1 MKKMILGASAL
12 ACAAAV
18 FASVQPTP
26 TAAVTQNA
34 APSPA
39 GCASIPL
46 AGKNAGMVTTPSSA
60 SAWGGE
66 RAADSG
72 TLSDRVVSY
81 KIDATLDPVKHTVKG
96 QQQLGWRNR
105 SAQPVCSVYLHLYLN
120 AFKKGSTFRTEQEKG
135 FKFRSGVTSDEKEAG
150 DAKLLSVMQNG
161 QAVKWQFVQ
170 PDGGPKTDQ
179 TVVRLDLPMPVAAGA
194 TTQLDIAFENK
205 LPRVVARTG
214 YFDTF
219 HLVGQWFPK
228 IGVLEL
234 PGERGASAPRWNAH
248 EMHLHS
254 EFYADFGS
262 YDVKLTV
269 PDNYIVGA
277 TGALQG
283 APVRKNGWTTHH
295 YAQDDVHDFAWTA
308 YDKYGTPL
316 ESTWRSPAG
325 HDVKVRVLYPKGYE
339 ASGKFVMKS
348 TVDSLDYFSKTLGAY
363 PYKTVTAVVPAYN
376 ADEAGGMEYPTFF
389 TATLTEPSKKG
400 YGVPDLMLD
409 FVTIHEFG
417 HGYFYG
423 ILASNEFEEPM
434 LDEGMNE
441 YWDMRMVRDLN
452 RGPKIERFDKKGFVP
467 FNTFAVERVMSRP
480 DKPEDPL
487 GNSAWNRKSSQS
499 YTRVYQGTSTVMHDI
514 EVAVGRE
521 SMERAVKLYYDR
533 WKFRHPSI
541 ADLEQALIDGTGRP
555 DIIKPYFAAQIYGA
569 KRLNDRIASVSTAAA
584 ASGFETRVDLR
595 RSGVALPR
603 SLVVTFKDGSR
614 QTRLITDAKAAQNLV
629 FTSTSPAVSAALDP
643 SGGNYLDI
651 NLNDNARTVVAV
663 DTGSYTTWARAAFQ
677 TAFGWMFAL

>member
-1 MKKMILGASAL
+1 MKKVILGMSAL
-12 ACAAAV
+12 ACAAGV
-18 FASVQPTP
+18 FASANAPNK
-26 TAAVTQNA
+26 AAVAPA
-34 APSPA
+34 ANPNPPV
-39 GCASIPL
+39 CADIPI
-46 AGKNAGMVTTPSSA
+46 AGKTAGMVTTPSSE
-60 SAWGGE
+60 SAWGGQ
-66 RAADSG
+66 RADGAE

-96 QQQLGWRNR
+96 EQQLGWRNR

-135 FKFRSGVTSDEKEAG
+135 FKFRSGVASDEKEAG
-150 DAKLLSVMQNG
+150 NAKLISVMQNG
-161 QAVKWQFVQ
+161 QAVKWQFVH
-170 PDGGPKTDQ
+170 PDNGPKTDE
-179 TVVRLDLPMPVAAGA
+179 TVVRLDLPTAVAAGA
-194 TTQLDIAFENK
+194 TTNLDIQFENQ

-234 PGERGASAPRWNAH
+234 PGERGATAPRWNAH

-262 YDVKLTV
+262 YDVKLKV
-269 PDNYIVGA
+269 PKNYIVGA
-277 TGALQG
+277 TGELQG
-283 APVRKNGWTTHH
+283 TPVEDAGWTTHH
-295 YAQDDVHDFAWTA
+295 YKQDDVHDFAWTA
-308 YDKYGTPL
+308 YDKYGVPMET
-316 ESTWRSPAG
+316 TWRSPAG

-339 ASGKFVMKS
+339 ATGKFVMKS
-348 TVDSLDYFSKTLGAY
+348 TVDSLAYFSKTLGAY

-389 TATLTEPSKKG
+389 TATLTKPSTKG

-452 RGPKIERFDKKGFVP
+452 RGPKIERFDGKGFVP
-467 FNTFAVERVMSRP
+467 FNAFAAERVMSRP
-480 DKPEDPL
+480 EHPEDPL
-487 GNSAWNRKSSQS
+487 GNSAWDRKTSQS

-514 EVAVGRE
+514 ETAVGRE
-521 SMERAVKLYYDR
+521 TMESAMKLYYDR
-533 WKFRHPSI
+533 WKFRHPGI
-541 ADLEQALIDGTGRP
+541 ADLEQALIDGTGRA

-569 KRLNDRIASVSTAAA
+569 KRLNDRIAAVTTKSAA
-584 ASGFETRVDLR
+584 GGYETHVDFR

-603 SLVVTFKDGSR
+603 SLVVTFKDGSQ
-614 QTRLITDAKAAQNLV
+614 QTLSVNDTKPKQDYKFLSA
-629 FTSTSPAVSAALDP
+629 SPAVSAALDP
-643 SGGNYLDI
+643 NGGNYIDI
-651 NLNDNARTVVAV
+651 DLNDNARSVAAV
-663 DTGSYTTWARAAFQ
+663 NTNGFTTTARSAFQ
-677 TAFGWMFAL
+677 TVFGWMLAL

>member
-1 MKKMILGASAL
+1 MKKVILGASAL
-12 ACAAAV
+12 ACAAVVYA
-18 FASVQPTP
+18 AAQSPGTP
-26 TAAVTQNA
+26 TSSPLAVANPTT
-34 APSPA
+34 
-39 GCASIPL
+39 CTDIPL
-46 AGKNAGMVTTPSSA
+46 AGKNAGMVTTPSA
-60 SAWGGE
+60 DNAWGGI
-66 RAADSG
+66 RPDGAA

-81 KIDATLDPVKHTVKG
+81 KIDATLDPVKHIVKG

-105 SAQPVCSVYLHLYLN
+105 SNQPVCSVYLHLYLN

-135 FKFRSGVTSDEKEAG
+135 FKFRSGVAADEKEAG
-150 DAKLLSVMQNG
+150 NVHLLSVKQNG
-161 QAVKWQFVQ
+161 QDVKWEFVH
-170 PDGGPKTDQ
+170 PDGGPKTDE
-179 TVVRLDLPMPVAAGA
+179 TVIRLDLPASVAAGA
-194 TTQLDIAFENK
+194 TTNLDINFENK

-219 HLVGQWFPK
+219 HLIGQWFPK

-234 PGERGASAPRWNAH
+234 PGERGATAPRWNAH

-269 PDNYIVGA
+269 PENYTVGA
-277 TGALQG
+277 TGELQG
-283 APVRKNGWTTHH
+283 TPVEKNGWTTHH
-295 YAQDDVHDFAWTA
+295 YKQDDVHDFAWTA
-308 YDKYGTPL
+308 YDKYGTPI

-339 ASGKFVMKS
+339 SSGKFVLKS

-389 TATLTEPSKKG
+389 TATLTEPSKKE

-423 ILASNEFEEPM
+423 IIASNEFEEPM

-441 YWDMRMVRDLN
+441 YWDMRMVRDLD
-452 RGPKIERFDKKGFVP
+452 RGPKLKRFDGKGYLP
-467 FNTFAVERVMSRP
+467 FSAFAMERVMSRP
-480 DKPEDPL
+480 EKPEDPL

-521 SMERAVKLYYDR
+521 SMERAMKLYYNR
-533 WKFRHPSI
+533 WKFRHPGI
-541 ADLEQALIDGTGRP
+541 ADLEQTLIDGTGRP

-569 KRLNDRIASVSTAAA
+569 KRLNDRIAKVTTQAAA
-584 ASGFETRVDLR
+584 GGFETHVDFR

-603 SLVVTFKDGSR
+603 TLVVSFKDGSK
-614 QTRLITDAKAAQNLV
+614 QTVKVSEAKAVQDFA
-629 FTSTSPAVSAALDP
+629 FKSTSPAVSAALDP
-643 SGGNYLDI
+643 AGGNFIDI
-651 NLNDNARTVVAV
+651 NLNDNARTVEPVNLGA
-663 DTGSYTTWARAAFQ
+663 YTTLTRAFFQ
-677 TAFGWMFAL
+677 TAFAWMFAT